1 MPHNGVDI
9 DQFILLTFYPII
21 AFFAIGFIAKK
32 IKLDEALA
40 YFFQGISCLLF
51 AIFYIFMI
59 PRGGAQGLAIVLIL
73 FGILLLFMA
82 RKEEV
87 SPKDQTAQ

>member
-9 DQFILLTFYPII
+9 DEFILLTVYPII
-21 AFFAIGFIAKK
+21 AFFAVGFLAKK
-32 IKLDEALA
+32 FKLGEAWGYL
-40 YFFQGISCLLF
+40 FHGISCLLF

-82 RKEEV
+82 RKRKV
-87 SPKDQTAQ
+87 SPKDQTLQ